1 MRVRMAYGVTRPFL
15 IVAATAALLS
25 GGCALDNVPQD
36 PLFGP
41 SETGV
46 SVQLTALPDT
56 LNADGVSRAQIRL
69 TIRDNSGRGLQN
81 LAVYFRWEGD
91 GELDPSPSS
100 RFVGDV
106 QSGFVMATDANGIA
120 EVVYT
125 AGTGQGTITVFVRPY
140 GIDGVTFY
148 ERSVEIVQL

>member
-25 GGCALDNVPQD
+25 GGCALDSVPSD

-56 LNADGVSRAQIRL
+56 LNADGVSTAQIRL
-69 TIRDNSGRGLQN
+69 TIRDNSGRGIQN
-81 LAVYFRWEGD
+81 QAVYFALNGD
-91 GELDPSPSS
+91 GELDPSAAS
-100 RFVGDV
+100 RYVGPV
-106 QSGFVMATDANGIA
+106 QSGFVMATDSNGIA
-120 EVVYT
+120 DVVYT
-125 AGTGQGTITVFVRPY
+125 AGFALNTITVFVRPY
-140 GIDGVTFY
+140 GIDGVRFY
-148 ERSVEIVQL
+148 ERSVDILQR